1 MLPAAI
7 KVPSPRPELT
17 PARVASGL
25 PAFQSGA
32 RFTHSKNSIAAAH
45 AWLMGPPP
53 GTGSPAHPGGSPPV
67 GGVGSLTMIGLGI
80 TVAATGRKG

>member
-25 PAFQSGA
+25 PRFPERRPVHPFEELHRGRPRLADGA
-32 RFTHSKNSIAAAH
+32 TARDWFAR
-45 AWLMGPPP
+45 
-53 GTGSPAHPGGSPPV
+53 SPRRLSPV